1 MKRGGIKL
9 EESRKQFYL
18 KVLNNEI
25 SPALGCTEPA
35 AVSLCAAGAA
45 EALGEEVEQVEITM
59 YCIIKRSIPLK
70 LKEIMIKPVTK
81 QGYR

>member
-1 MKRGGIKL
+1 MK
-9 EESRKQFYL
+9 
-18 KVLNNEI
+18 
-25 SPALGCTEPA
+25 
-35 AVSLCAAGAA
+35 
-45 EALGEEVEQVEITM
+45 EVIITM